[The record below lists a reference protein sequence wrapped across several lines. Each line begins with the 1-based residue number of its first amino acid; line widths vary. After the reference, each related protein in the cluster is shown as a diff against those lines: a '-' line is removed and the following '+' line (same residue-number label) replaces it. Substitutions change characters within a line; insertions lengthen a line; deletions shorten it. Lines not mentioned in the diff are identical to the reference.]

1 MSELKCPHCGH
12 TFEPD
17 ETAYESIVSQ
27 IKNAAFM
34 QEVEAMVNSRMAAVE
49 QSKATEIENA
59 KLLVAKQYDEQQRAD
74 KDALMKAKSER
85 DEAVLRLETAKKQSD
100 LDVQAAVNKQK
111 SEDEQ
116 EMKRLQTELE
126 YYKDLKTKMS
136 TKMVGE
142 TLEQHCQIQFDQ
154 IRMAAFPNAYFEK
167 DNEVSETGSKGDFIF
182 RDFDGDMEYISIMF
196 EMKNEMDTTASKH
209 KNEDFLK
216 ELDKD
221 RKEKGCEYAVL
232 VSMLEADSE
241 YYNAGIVDMSYRYPK
256 MYVIRPQFFIP
267 IITIL
272 RNAARSSLDDKRAL
286 MQVQMANID
295 IVNFENNLEE
305 FKDNMQKSYNQAH
318 NRYDDAIAAIDR
330 SIKSLEKVKDMLT
343 KSDKHLLTLN
353 NKANSMTVRKLA
365 KDSPSIL
372 KDFGYN

>member
-305 FKDNMQKSYNQAH
+305 FKDNMQKSYDQAH

>member
-154 IRMAAFPNAYFEK
+154 IRMAAFPSAYFEK

-305 FKDNMQKSYNQAH
+305 FKDNMQKSYDQAH